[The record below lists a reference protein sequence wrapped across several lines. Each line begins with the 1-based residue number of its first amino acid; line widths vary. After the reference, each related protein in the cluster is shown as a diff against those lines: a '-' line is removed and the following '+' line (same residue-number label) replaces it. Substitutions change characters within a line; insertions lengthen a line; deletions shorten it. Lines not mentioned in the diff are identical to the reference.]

1 MNNQGSNQVKTWLI
15 RLGFLGLVMGGG
27 ILIGT
32 LTAPG
37 EWYAALNKP
46 SFNPPNWIFA
56 PVWTTLY
63 VLIAMAGWRQYEADK
78 TSRSMKLWLAQLG
91 LNFLWSPAF
100 FVLQMPW
107 LAFVVISALLLVIL
121 LFLREVW
128 TRDRIAAMAF
138 LPYLAWVGFACA
150 LNLSIA
156 LLN

>member
-1 MNNQGSNQVKTWLI
+1 MTKWTIRIAFLI
-15 RLGFLGLVMGGG
+15 LVMGGG

-37 EWYAALNKP
+37 AWYAELNKP
-46 SFNPPNWIFA
+46 VFNPPNWIFA

-63 VLIAMAGWRQYEADK
+63 VLIAMAGWRQYEARDHG
-78 TSRSMKLWLAQLG
+78 SALGLWWAQLI

-100 FVLQMPW
+100 FVVHMPW
-107 LAFVVISALLLVIL
+107 LALVVIGALWTVIVLFIRGTWRSDRLSAL
-121 LFLREVW
+121 
-128 TRDRIAAMAF
+128 AF
-138 LPYLAWVGFACA
+138 IPYLAWVSFATI

>member
-1 MNNQGSNQVKTWLI
+1 VTKWTIRIAFLI
-15 RLGFLGLVMGGG
+15 LVMGGG

-37 EWYAALNKP
+37 AWYVDLNKP
-46 SFNPPNWIFA
+46 VFNPPNWIFA

-63 VLIAMAGWRQYEADK
+63 VLIAMAGWRQFEARDHGSLL
-78 TSRSMKLWLAQLG
+78 TLWWAQLV

-107 LAFVVISALLLVIL
+107 LALVVIAALWATIVLFIRGTWGWDRLSAV
-121 LFLREVW
+121 
-128 TRDRIAAMAF
+128 AF
-138 LPYLAWVGFACA
+138 IPYLAWVSFATV